1 MKGHSNNG
9 LNLNNFTKTS
19 GIFLLIDGA
28 IKLRF
33 ISVLCLVI
41 EKTSFGNLD
50 NSPGYEEP
58 ILVYCGNGHQAYQAE
73 IKSLYPDVA
82 LAQEA
87 GISVKIL
94 KKLEEIHMVD
104 RKRPCSSPKG
114 FDRVRQCGEFQ
125 NFSPAGTGRPFDL
138 ARAS

>member
-9 LNLNNFTKTS
+9 LNVKRLHKNLGHF
-19 GIFLLIDGA
+19 FLLSGGA
-28 IKLRF
+28 ITLRF

-73 IKSLYPDVA
+73 IKSLYPDVS
-82 LAQEA
+82 LAQKA
-87 GISVKIL
+87 GIRVKML
-94 KKLEEIHMVD
+94 K
-104 RKRPCSSPKG
+104 
-114 FDRVRQCGEFQ
+114 
-125 NFSPAGTGRPFDL
+125 TGRD
-138 ARAS
+138 SYG

>member
-1 MKGHSNNG
+1 LLSGG
-9 LNLNNFTKTS
+9 GTK
-19 GIFLLIDGA
+19 F
-28 IKLRF
+28 RF
-33 ISVLCLVI
+33 INVLCLVI

-87 GISVKIL
+87 GIRVKIL
-94 KKLEEIHMVD
+94 K
-104 RKRPCSSPKG
+104 
-114 FDRVRQCGEFQ
+114 
-125 NFSPAGTGRPFDL
+125 TGRNSYGSQKTTML
-138 ARAS
+138 SAEGVRLS

>member
-1 MKGHSNNG
+1 MKGHSNIG
-9 LNLNNFTKTS
+9 LNLKQLHKNL
-19 GIFLLIDGA
+19 GHFLLSGGA
-28 IKLRF
+28 TKLRF
-33 ISVLCLVI
+33 YSVLFLVI

-87 GISVKIL
+87 GIRVKIL
-94 KKLEEIHMVD
+94 K
-104 RKRPCSSPKG
+104 
-114 FDRVRQCGEFQ
+114 
-125 NFSPAGTGRPFDL
+125 TGRD
-138 ARAS
+138 SYG

>member
-1 MKGHSNNG
+1 MKGHSNKG
-9 LNLNNFTKTS
+9 LNLKQLHKNL
-19 GIFLLIDGA
+19 GHFLLSGGA
-28 IKLRF
+28 TQLRF

-87 GISVKIL
+87 GIRVKIL
-94 KKLEEIHMVD
+94 K
-104 RKRPCSSPKG
+104 
-114 FDRVRQCGEFQ
+114 
-125 NFSPAGTGRPFDL
+125 TGRNSYGSQKTTML
-138 ARAS
+138 SAEGVRLS

>member
-1 MKGHSNNG
+1 MKGHSIQG
-9 LNLNNFTKTS
+9 LNVKRLHKNLGN
-19 GIFLLIDGA
+19 FLLSGGA
-28 IKLRF
+28 TKLRF
-33 ISVLCLVI
+33 YSVLCLVI

-87 GISVKIL
+87 GIRVKIL
-94 KKLEEIHMVD
+94 K
-104 RKRPCSSPKG
+104 
-114 FDRVRQCGEFQ
+114 
-125 NFSPAGTGRPFDL
+125 TGRNSYGSQKTTML
-138 ARAS
+138 SAEGVRLS

>member
-1 MKGHSNNG
+1 MGDPGCFGERSFQQRPESETTTQKPRH
-9 LNLNNFTKTS
+9 
-19 GIFLLIDGA
+19 FLLSGGA
-28 IKLRF
+28 TKLRF
-33 ISVLCLVI
+33 YSVLCLVI

-87 GISVKIL
+87 GIRVKIL
-94 KKLEEIHMVD
+94 K
-104 RKRPCSSPKG
+104 
-114 FDRVRQCGEFQ
+114 
-125 NFSPAGTGRPFDL
+125 TGRD
-138 ARAS
+138 SYG

>member
-1 MKGHSNNG
+1 MGDPGCFGERSFKQRSESDATTQKPRH
-9 LNLNNFTKTS
+9 
-19 GIFLLIDGA
+19 FLLSGGGT
-28 IKLRF
+28 KFRF
-33 ISVLCLVI
+33 ITILCLVI

-87 GISVKIL
+87 GIRVKIL
-94 KKLEEIHMVD
+94 K
-104 RKRPCSSPKG
+104 
-114 FDRVRQCGEFQ
+114 
-125 NFSPAGTGRPFDL
+125 TGRD
-138 ARAS
+138 SYG

>member
-1 MKGHSNNG
+1 SKVWKSWEIQDALMKGHSIQG
-9 LNLNNFTKTS
+9 LNVKRLHKNLGN
-19 GIFLLIDGA
+19 FLLSGGA
-28 IKLRF
+28 TKLRF
-33 ISVLCLVI
+33 YSVLCLVI

-87 GISVKIL
+87 GIRVKIL
-94 KKLEEIHMVD
+94 K
-104 RKRPCSSPKG
+104 
-114 FDRVRQCGEFQ
+114 
-125 NFSPAGTGRPFDL
+125 TGRD
-138 ARAS
+138 SYG

>member
-1 MKGHSNNG
+1 MKGHSNKG
-9 LNLNNFTKTS
+9 LNLKQLHKNF
-19 GIFLLIDGA
+19 GYFLLSGGA
-28 IKLRF
+28 TKFRF
-33 ISVLCLVI
+33 ITYFCLVS

-87 GISVKIL
+87 GIRVKIL
-94 KKLEEIHMVD
+94 KTGRNSYGSQKTTMLSAE
-104 RKRPCSSPKG
+104 
-114 FDRVRQCGEFQ
+114 RVRL
-125 NFSPAGTGRPFDL
+125 S
-138 ARAS
+138 

>member
-1 MKGHSNNG
+1 MKGHSNKG
-9 LNLNNFTKTS
+9 LNLKQLHKNLGHFFLS
-19 GIFLLIDGA
+19 GGA
-28 IKLRF
+28 TKLRF

-58 ILVYCGNGHQAYQAE
+58 ILVFCGNGHQAYQAE

-87 GISVKIL
+87 GIRVKIL
-94 KKLEEIHMVD
+94 K
-104 RKRPCSSPKG
+104 
-114 FDRVRQCGEFQ
+114 
-125 NFSPAGTGRPFDL
+125 TGRD
-138 ARAS
+138 SYG

>member
-1 MKGHSNNG
+1 MKGHSNKG
-9 LNLNNFTKTS
+9 LNLKQLPKNLGHFFLSVGATK
-19 GIFLLIDGA
+19 F
-28 IKLRF
+28 RF
-33 ISVLCLVI
+33 ISVLCLVS

-87 GISVKIL
+87 GIRVKIL
-94 KKLEEIHMVD
+94 K
-104 RKRPCSSPKG
+104 
-114 FDRVRQCGEFQ
+114 
-125 NFSPAGTGRPFDL
+125 TGSD
-138 ARAS
+138 SYG